1 MNTAV
6 RFPSFPFVVCA
17 LMAGSCSK
25 EKPEL
30 SDLEAAALTSR
41 ERFEQVDIRYS
52 DSAALQV
59 RIKAPEMIR
68 HADPGDLKEEFAKG
82 FFAMF
87 YDKSGTL
94 RNTLSSKYALRIHSE
109 GKTFMKDSVRFSDA
123 DEAVLITAELVWDER
138 NGTLYTDKFV
148 RILRKDEVLQGYG
161 FETDQNFRKGTI
173 RSIDAI
179 IPSEKLFREGQ

>member
-1 MNTAV
+1 MKFERRIPAL
-6 RFPSFPFVVCA
+6 PMILCA
-17 LMAGSCSK
+17 LFASSCAE

-30 SDLEAAALTSR
+30 SDLEAASLNNR

-68 HADPGDLKEEFAKG
+68 YADPGDLKEEFTKG

-87 YDKSGTL
+87 YDKSGSL
-94 RNTLSSKYALRIHSE
+94 RNTLSSKYALRVHTE
-109 GKTFMKDSVRFSDA
+109 GKTYMKDSVRFSDA
-123 DEAVLITAELVWDER
+123 DEAVLITAELVWNER
-138 NGTLYTDKFV
+138 NGTLFTDKFV

-179 IPSEKLFREGQ
+179 IPAEKLFREGQ